1 VCAAFER
8 DLLNHLVLEN
18 LLLVH
23 DLDGHRATG
32 LGVPRKPDLCE
43 RALAYGSAELVL
55 PHTSLHLGRTHSL
68 AYPPAS
74 GISGAS
80 PTRSSG
86 FTVLCGKK
94 LSRIVTVN
102 AFGS

>member
-1 VCAAFER
+1 MSALER

-23 DLDGHRATG
+23 DLDGHRATR

-43 RALAYGSAELVL
+43 RALAYGPAKLIL
-55 PHTSLHLGRTHSL
+55 PHASLHLGRTHSP
-68 AYPPAS
+68 AYPLRDIRSFSA
-74 GISGAS
+74 
-80 PTRSSG
+80 RSSG

-94 LSRIVTVN
+94 
-102 AFGS
+102 